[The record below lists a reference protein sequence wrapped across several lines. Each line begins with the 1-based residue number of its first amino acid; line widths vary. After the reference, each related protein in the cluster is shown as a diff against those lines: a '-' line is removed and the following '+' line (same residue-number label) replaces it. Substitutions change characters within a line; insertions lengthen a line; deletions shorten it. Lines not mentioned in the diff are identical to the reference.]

1 MGINIMTKE
10 EINILIIALGN
21 VSLHLGLTEE
31 EQKLLVKLKE
41 MYELRTN

>member
-1 MGINIMTKE
+1 MEIKIMTKE

-31 EQKLLVKLKE
+31 EAKLLAKLKE
-41 MYELRTN
+41 MYESRTN